1 MGSGSPPNGRAVL
14 FARPIQ
20 NDALRRFF
28 GEQQIRDAIVAP
40 IYSDDQLLGIITIAD
55 RLGDFTTFDEDD
67 VEVLRTL
74 ANHVAVALRNSLL
87 LERLER
93 ALAHETEM
101 NRLKDDFVATVPH
114 SSVRPSPTSKGS

>member
-1 MGSGSPPNGRAVL
+1 MRSSRRSARMTNYSASSRSPTGSATSP
-14 FARPIQ
+14 
-20 NDALRRFF
+20 
-28 GEQQIRDAIVAP
+28 
-40 IYSDDQLLGIITIAD
+40 
-55 RLGDFTTFDEDD
+55 FDEDD

-101 NRLKDDFVATVPH
+101 NRLKDDFVATVSH